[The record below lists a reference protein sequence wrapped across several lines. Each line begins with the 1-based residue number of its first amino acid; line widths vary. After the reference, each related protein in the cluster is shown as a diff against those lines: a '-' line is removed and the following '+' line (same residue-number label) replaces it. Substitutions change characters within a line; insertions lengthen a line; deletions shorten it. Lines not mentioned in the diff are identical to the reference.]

1 MRHPELLASHGT
13 GIISIRLKKAPK
25 PCIFR
30 LNRILSD
37 LRQEEERDQRAE
49 NTQRTTQIERVLS
62 LLDDIGA
69 SVGDDVGE
77 DVCAN
82 EGANLAGCGGDT
94 VVLAS
99 DGGCG
104 GLGGNEANVVTWAD
118 FS

>member
-1 MRHPELLASHGT
+1 VRHPELLASHGT

-25 PCIFR
+25 PCILR

-69 SVGDDVGE
+69 SVSDDVWE

-82 EGANLAGCGGDT
+82 EGADLACCSGDT

-104 GLGGNEANVVTWAD
+104 GLGGNEADVITWTD
-118 FS
+118 LS